1 MWYWIKPILISILI
15 IFTMHNLI
23 NYFKD
28 TYTTKKT
35 KDIVGFHVQK
45 YKTIMNEIQEINER
59 EKQIL
64 IQKVVDA
71 EKTMAEI
78 STKDNMEK
86 TILSDNDLQ
95 AVNDDLTSFIQTY
108 SNE

>member
-45 YKTIMNEIQEINER
+45 YKTIMNELQEINEK

-71 EKTMAEI
+71 EKTMA
-78 STKDNMEK
+78 KDNTEK

-95 AVNDDLTSFIQTY
+95 AMNDDLTSFIQTY

>member
-45 YKTIMNEIQEINER
+45 YKTIMNELQEINER

-71 EKTMAEI
+71 EKTMAKE
-78 STKDNMEK
+78 TTEK

-95 AVNDDLTSFIQTY
+95 AMNDDLTSFIQTY